1 MNIRIHNSGDLPTI
15 VSFNISMAE
24 ETEGKVLDPDTIQSG
39 VLALLEDPSKG
50 FYILADEETKII
62 GQLMITKEWS
72 DWRNSDFWWIQS
84 VYVLP
89 EYREKGVYRKM
100 HKYVVQMAKRDG
112 NVCGMRLY
120 VDKDNTAAQN
130 VYNKLGMDESH
141 YILFEE
147 DWTTDEDR

>member
-24 ETEGKVLDPDTIQSG
+24 ETEGKVLDPDTIRSG

-50 FYILADEETKII
+50 FYVLAEENSEII

-72 DWRNSDFWWIQS
+72 DWRNGDFWWIQS

-89 EYREKGVYRKM
+89 EYRTKGVYRNM
-100 HKYVVQMAKRDG
+100 HEYVAQMAKRDG

-120 VDKDNTAAQN
+120 VDKNNSAAKE
-130 VYNKLGMDESH
+130 VYKKMGMEDSH
-141 YILFEE
+141 YVLFEE
-147 DWTTDEDR
+147 DWSK